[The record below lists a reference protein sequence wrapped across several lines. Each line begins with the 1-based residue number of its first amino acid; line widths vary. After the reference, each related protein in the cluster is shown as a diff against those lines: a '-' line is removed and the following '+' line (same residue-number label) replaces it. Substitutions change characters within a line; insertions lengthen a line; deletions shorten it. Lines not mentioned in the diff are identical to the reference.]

1 MASKRLAALGLCLV
15 FSNGYHGHRGP
26 AFSPRSFL
34 NLEPQMP
41 KMPKA
46 KSRPRA
52 PRTSRTLMSA
62 SRWSAR
68 SVGFGTVSF
77 ANNAVL
83 LLVAICL
90 WALKKPAVSA
100 GVGFVVHAITTGT
113 MQGFRC
119 PIKIPTSFRRE
130 ARSNL
135 AKSYIAQAILVS
147 LVFTS
152 QNPNSAMVSRYL
164 LFTLVFVTSIF
175 FDWPDPPLLD
185 QAPDLVFPGATGGEM
200 G

>member
-1 MASKRLAALGLCLV
+1 MASKRLAALGLGLV
-15 FSNGYHGHRGP
+15 SHGYHGLSP
-26 AFSPRSFL
+26 ALSPSFL
-34 NLEPQMP
+34 P

-46 KSRPRA
+46 SPVLPDA
-52 PRTSRTLMSA
+52 ARTKTLIRA
-62 SRWSAR
+62 SRWSR

-83 LLVAICL
+83 LLVSICL

-164 LFTLVFVTSIF
+164 LLTLVFVTSIF

-185 QAPDLVFPGATGGEM
+185 QAPDLVFPGAVVKWADV
-200 G
+200 

>member
-1 MASKRLAALGLCLV
+1 MASKRLAVALGLGLV
-15 FSNGYHGHRGP
+15 SIFSGYHGGP
-26 AFSPRSFL
+26 VWSPWSFL
-34 NLEPQMP
+34 NLEWP
-41 KMPKA
+41 
-46 KSRPRA
+46 KSRVFRVPRDAPRA
-52 PRTSRTLMSA
+52 RTKTFIRA
-62 SRWSAR
+62 SRSAR

-83 LLVAICL
+83 LSVAICL

-100 GVGFVVHAITTGT
+100 GVGFIVHAITTGT

-119 PIKIPTSFRRE
+119 PITIPTSFRRE

-164 LFTLVFVTSIF
+164 LLTLVFVTSIF
-175 FDWPDPPLLD
+175 FDWPDPPMLD